1 MIKLAII
8 EDVAEDR
15 TQLSELVSRYAETS
29 GTQIKLKEFEGS
41 LDFLKT
47 NEKFDIILLDIMMPD
62 CNGMEMAHRLREFD
76 EDTVIIFVTGME
88 QYAIE
93 GYSVSAIGFLI
104 KPTSYEHLSNALDR
118 AINSRGRRLSNS
130 ILIKTHTHHVIVDV
144 SSIEYV
150 EIKGHFLVLHTQNGD
165 IQTKGTLKDML
176 DKLGNSSFIHCNNR
190 TIVNVNHIRSI
201 KDNTVFL
208 PSGELAISRR
218 RRPEFIET
226 VLRCSGGLSNA

>member
-8 EDVAEDR
+8 EDTAEDR
-15 TQLSELVSRYAETS
+15 KQLSELVSRYAETS
-29 GTQIKLKEFEGS
+29 GTQIELKEFEGS
-41 LDFLKT
+41 LDFLKS

-104 KPTSYEHLSNALDR
+104 KPASYEYLSNALER
-118 AINSRGRRLSNS
+118 AINIRGQRLSNS
-130 ILIKTHTHHVIVDV
+130 ILIKTHPHHVIVDV

-150 EIKGHFLVLHTQNGD
+150 EIKGHFLVLHTENGD
-165 IQTKGTLKDML
+165 LQTKGTLKDML
-176 DKLGNSSFIHCNNR
+176 DKLESSSVIRCNNR
-190 TIVNVNHIRSI
+190 TIVNARHIRSI
-201 KDNTVFL
+201 RDNTVFL
-208 PSGELAISRR
+208 PSAELPFSRR
-218 RRPEFIET
+218 KRPEFIEA
-226 VLRCSGGLSNA
+226 VLRCSGGLSSD

>member
-15 TQLSELVSRYAETS
+15 KQLSELVSRYAETS
-29 GTQIKLKEFEGS
+29 GTQIELKEFEGS
-41 LDFLKT
+41 LDFLKM

-104 KPTSYEHLSNALDR
+104 KPASYEHLSSALER
-118 AINSRGRRLSNS
+118 AINSRGRKLSNS
-130 ILIKTHTHHVIVDV
+130 ILIKTNNHHVIVEV

-150 EIKGHFLVLHTQNGD
+150 EVKGHFLVLHTQNGN
-165 IQTKGTLKDML
+165 IQTKGTMKDL
-176 DKLGNSSFIHCNNR
+176 LGKLSSSSFICCNNR
-190 TIVNVNHIRSI
+190 TIVNTRHIRSI
-201 KDNTVFL
+201 RDNTVFL
-208 PSGELAISRR
+208 PSAELAISRR
-218 RRPEFIET
+218 KRSEFIEA